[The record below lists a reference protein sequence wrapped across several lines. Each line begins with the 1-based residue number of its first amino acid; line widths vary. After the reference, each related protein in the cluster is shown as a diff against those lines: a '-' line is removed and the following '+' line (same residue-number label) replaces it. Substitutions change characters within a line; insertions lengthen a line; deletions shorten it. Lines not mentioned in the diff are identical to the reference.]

1 MSMHHPVQFRCGLT
15 MSNPFILAPLTNTQ
29 CQSNGHLSD
38 EEIRWLTM
46 RAKGGF
52 GMVMTCAAFVEAN
65 GQGFPNQMSMCADVN
80 GQRHKAMTDQIR
92 EMGALSVVQL
102 HHGGSRSPEELIG
115 GTPITPNNQVLTGV
129 HAIRLAFI
137 SAAQRAQEFGYDGV
151 QVHGAH
157 GYLLAQFLSPTLNSR
172 TDEYGGSLE
181 NRFRLIQ
188 EIVDGIRTVC
198 GPQFLLSLR
207 LSPERFG
214 MELEEVLQ
222 VADWLHQ
229 QQSVDLLDWSLW
241 DVDKSVDNRRLLDV
255 VSCQNRGDTRITV
268 AGKIDSSSKCRDVLE
283 LSDAVSIGRGAI
295 LHHDFPIRAMNA
307 ADFRARSLPVTTE
320 CLQNEGVSTNFVHY
334 MRRWDGFVQESDSE

>member
-1 MSMHHPVQFRCGLT
+1 MSLHRSVHFRCGLT

-38 EEIRWLTM
+38 EEIHWLTM

-52 GMVMTCAAFVEAN
+52 GMVMTCAAFVDSK

-80 GQRHKAMTDQIR
+80 GHRHKEMTDQIR
-92 EMGALSVVQL
+92 DLGALSVVQL
-102 HHGGSRSPEELIG
+102 HHGGSRSPEDLIG
-115 GTPITPNNQVLTGV
+115 GTPITPNNQSLAGV
-129 HAIRLAFI
+129 HGIRQAFI
-137 SAAQRAQEFGYDGV
+137 SAAQRAQAFGYDGV

-172 TDEYGGSLE
+172 TDKYGGPLE

-188 EIVDGIRTVC
+188 EILDGIRTVC
-198 GPQFLLSLR
+198 GPHFLLSLR

-214 MELEEVLQ
+214 MELDEVLQ
-222 VADWLHQ
+222 VADWLLQ

-241 DVDKSVDNRRLLDV
+241 DVDKSVDKRRLLDV
-255 VSCQNRGDTRITV
+255 VTRQNRGDTRITV

-283 LSDAVSIGRGAI
+283 HSDAVSIGRGAI
-295 LHHDFPIRAMNA
+295 LHHDFPIRAMNGL
-307 ADFRARSLPVTTE
+307 DFRARSLPVTTE
-320 CLQNEGVSTNFVHY
+320 YLKNEGLSTNFVRY
-334 MRRWDGFVQESDSE
+334 MCRWDGFVQ